1 MIGHSLVSEF
11 IQIRSKGGS
20 NRQHFICHIRYTLQV
35 GFTVS
40 IRGQNAQ
47 TIQDGTDET
56 CQIVNI
62 GSLRQVFGNS
72 GTGWTPAQSI
82 AIVGSTKTARCGLQI
97 FASLLSIAVCF
108 AKLILPAYTGILGP
122 LSRPNYR

>member
-11 IQIRSKGGS
+11 IQITSKGGS

-82 AIVGSTKTARCGLQI
+82 AIVGSTKT
-97 FASLLSIAVCF
+97 IAVCF